1 MALQL
6 SRWTTLVGYF
16 GLLILLL
23 NWFSWISPP
32 QQVPRALILIVLV
45 VPLMFPLRGLLHG
58 KTYTH
63 AWTSFLS
70 LFYFAIG
77 VDIAYTV
84 PADRWLATAM
94 TVFSL
99 LLFTG
104 SIFFPYYTK
113 KAKKARQENPHTAPP
128 KTS

>member
-1 MALQL
+1 MALKL
-6 SRWTTLVGYF
+6 SRWTALIGYF

-32 QQVPRALILIVLV
+32 HQVPRALILIVLV

-84 PADRWLATAM
+84 PADRWLAIAM
-94 TVFSL
+94 TTFSL
-99 LLFTG
+99 LLFAG
-104 SIFFPYYTK
+104 SIFFPFYTK
-113 KAKKARQENPHTAPP
+113 KARQQIAD
-128 KTS
+128 KT